1 MSAAARR
8 YKRPESVLVVVYT
21 RAGEVLML
29 RRREPSGF
37 WQSVT
42 GSLHWD
48 ETPAEAARRELRE
61 ETGLGAEGLEDCGR
75 RNRYPIVAPWR
86 RRYAP
91 EAVENLE
98 HVFRLGLERACEIVL
113 NPDEHVEYAWMP
125 KAEALRRA
133 GSYTNREAIEAYVPE
148 GPEQQRS

>member
-1 MSAAARR
+1 MSAAPRR

-29 RRREPSGF
+29 RRREPPGF

-42 GSLHWD
+42 GSLRWD
-48 ETPAEAARRELRE
+48 EAPAEAARRELEE
-61 ETGLGAEGLEDCGR
+61 ETGLDPSGLEDCGR
-75 RNRYPIVAPWR
+75 SNRYPIVPPWR

-91 EAVENLE
+91 EAGENLE
-98 HVFRLGLERACEIVL
+98 HVFRLGLEQACEIAL
-113 NPDEHVEYAWMP
+113 NPREHVEYAWLT
-125 KAEALRRA
+125 KAEAVRRA

-148 GPEQQRS
+148 GREQPRS